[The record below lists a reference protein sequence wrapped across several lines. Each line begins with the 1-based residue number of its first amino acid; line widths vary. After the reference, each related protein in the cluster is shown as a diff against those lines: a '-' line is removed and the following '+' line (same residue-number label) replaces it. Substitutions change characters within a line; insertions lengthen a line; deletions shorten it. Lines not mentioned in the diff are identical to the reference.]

1 MRLNILILTIFLLFI
16 NGCANKSQY
25 QIEYEK
31 IKGKAMFE
39 DFDIKMYEKNKSD
52 IKNQE
57 IKEKEC
63 LEKAEKDFDD
73 LFDYLFNYE
82 LYHENKENCVKKKIE
97 NEQGYVSVGYGKKVR
112 KTSSKR
118 GYIDYIEYD
127 KPSLLEET
135 KSYYPNAQIK
145 RYILMFRNRGFL
157 IQTIEFDEN
166 KKITKN
172 IDHDE
177 KYKFKPHQLF
187 KLIEKDYKDIDLW
200 SDNTF
205 IHRYTH
211 DKKFY
216 KDYQNLKVIFNEF
229 VENIPLKEDDEPELY
244 WIETVIEKDYEVN
257 PYGKDLKID
266 LIINAQTGELMIY
279 GKYELEDATD
289 DVGNESIL

>member
-1 MRLNILILTIFLLFI
+1 MRLNILIMTFFILLA
-16 NGCANKSQY
+16 NGCVNKSQY

-39 DFDIKMYEKNKSD
+39 DFDIKMYGES
-52 IKNQE
+52 QR
-57 IKEKEC
+57 
-63 LEKAEKDFDD
+63 
-73 LFDYLFNYE
+73 
-82 LYHENKENCVKKKIE
+82 KKIDE
-97 NEQGYVSVGYGKKVR
+97 FLYIEEGKKR
-112 KTSSKR
+112 RQTSSVR

-127 KPSLLEET
+127 KPSLLEEYIV
-135 KSYYPNAQIK
+135 YYLNGKIK
-145 RYILMFRNRGFL
+145 DYVLKFRNSGFF
-157 IQTIEFDEN
+157 ITEIEFNEN

-172 IDHDE
+172 IDYDE
-177 KYKFKPHQLF
+177 KYKYKPYQLF
-187 KLIEKDYKDIDLW
+187 ELIEKDYKEIDLW
-200 SDNTF
+200 SDHTF
-205 IHRYTH
+205 ISRYKH

-216 KDYQNLKVIFNEF
+216 KDYQKLKVIFNEF